1 MKLNRSHLRSNV
13 YLPQKNKTQMHRK
26 AEQEKEKRKGISPPP
41 KEKGDPLNLED
52 KPVTSRYKYAF
63 QGRDG

>member
-1 MKLNRSHLRSNV
+1 
-13 YLPQKNKTQMHRK
+13 MHRK